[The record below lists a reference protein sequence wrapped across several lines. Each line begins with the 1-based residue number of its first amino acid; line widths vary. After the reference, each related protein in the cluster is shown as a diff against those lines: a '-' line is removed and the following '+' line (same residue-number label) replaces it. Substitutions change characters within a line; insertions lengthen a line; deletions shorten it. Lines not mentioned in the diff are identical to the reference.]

1 MSEISGCSMEK
12 KKVYLDQS
20 RSFDLLIIINIWID
34 LDQDKSY

>member
-1 MSEISGCSMEK
+1 MSEISGCSME